1 MQTAEWDTSKH
12 GIIGM
17 YIRHFVCHN
26 FLYTHDKLKRRG
38 KTKPFAQLV
47 PILTGINIVSSAP
60 AIPNILCLVPHILKG
75 NDIQRQEAGILR
87 EGTEETRDRKKAV
100 HICFTAIF
108 QAMERRP
115 QNELRSSS
123 FSSWYGLRGIPEPD

>member
-1 MQTAEWDTSKH
+1 
-12 GIIGM
+12 M

-26 FLYTHDKLKRRG
+26 FLYVHDKLKRKG
-38 KTKPFAQLV
+38 KSKPSAQLV
-47 PILTGINIVSSAP
+47 PILTGMKHSQQRPCHPQYIMFSVTYP
-60 AIPNILCLVPHILKG
+60 EG
-75 NDIQRQEAGILR
+75 NNIQRQEAGILR
-87 EGTEETRDRKKAV
+87 EGTEGTLDRKKEA
-100 HICFTAIF
+100 HMCFTAIF

>member
-1 MQTAEWDTSKH
+1 MQ
-12 GIIGM
+12 IGVGL
-17 YIRHFVCHN
+17 ILLFIVP
-26 FLYTHDKLKRRG
+26 KGVLKNPDETTGRYFKGRG
-38 KTKPFAQLV
+38 
-47 PILTGINIVSSAP
+47 
-60 AIPNILCLVPHILKG
+60 
-75 NDIQRQEAGILR
+75 R
-87 EGTEETRDRKKAV
+87 RDRRDTGQEEGA